1 MGIEPARGEYVA
13 PWRQDKIELL
23 ESLATSCQKKQIRSM
38 SRERQIDQLF
48 LLETLSCCLAD
59 LMGHVSLTDQ
69 GNPRSTQVP
78 RARDR

>member
-1 MGIEPARGEYVA
+1 MSGSAVNDRWELSQREAKARGEYDA
-13 PWRQDKIELL
+13 PWRKDKIELL

-59 LMGHVSLTDQ
+59 LMGRVLD
-69 GNPRSTQVP
+69 
-78 RARDR
+78 